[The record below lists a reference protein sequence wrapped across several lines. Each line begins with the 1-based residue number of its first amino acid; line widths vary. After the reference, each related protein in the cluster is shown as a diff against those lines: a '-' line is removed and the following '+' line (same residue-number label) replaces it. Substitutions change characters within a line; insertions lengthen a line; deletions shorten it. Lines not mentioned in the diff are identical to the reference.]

1 MNKFNRPR
9 GNAVKQKK
17 IKQRNVKK
25 RSHVKEKAA
34 QQKLRVSGRRT
45 GKSERRR
52 LKAQTKSLRK
62 AVALGEVDLE
72 MADLIQEGQDLKA
85 AVAPGSMEQ

>member
-17 IKQRNVKK
+17 IKQRNVNK

-34 QQKLRVSGRRT
+34 QQKLRVSGQRT
-45 GKSERRR
+45 GMPSTRV
-52 LKAQTKSLRK
+52 L
-62 AVALGEVDLE
+62 V
-72 MADLIQEGQDLKA
+72 
-85 AVAPGSMEQ
+85 

>member
-25 RSHVKEKAA
+25 RSHVKEKAD
-34 QQKLRVSGRRT
+34 QLKLRVSGQRT
-45 GKSERRR
+45 GKSEKRR
-52 LKAQTKSLRK
+52 LKAQAKSLRK

-72 MADLIQEGQDLKA
+72 MADLIPEGRESNCA
-85 AVAPGSMEQ
+85 GSMEQ

>member
-1 MNKFNRPR
+1 MNKFNRPC

-34 QQKLRVSGRRT
+34 QLKLRVSGQRT
-45 GKSERRR
+45 GVR
-52 LKAQTKSLRK
+52 LTSFKQ
-62 AVALGEVDLE
+62 V
-72 MADLIQEGQDLKA
+72 
-85 AVAPGSMEQ
+85 